1 LLALLC
7 RHAATADVLAA
18 AINAADPGDKRYRA
32 LLEMSARQTAMV
44 ALLSQK
50 LRLTPQN
57 TYRSDKALPKVS
69 TGLKPWEKHGGSAWG
84 FVS

>member
-7 RHAATADVLAA
+7 RHADTGDKLAA
-18 AINAADPGDKRYRA
+18 AINATDPGDKRYRA
-32 LLEMSARQTAMV
+32 LLEMAARQSAMV

-57 TYRSDKALPKVS
+57 LYRSTTPLPKVQS
-69 TGLKPWEKHGGSAWG
+69 GLKPWEKHGGSKWG